1 MHIQLVILIFLS
13 GWDVAPWLLTFWSCV
28 LWRLEYGIVVGVLAN
43 VCQLFY
49 LSRKPQVT
57 FSRKVTKNILHELH
71 GVFAFFNPRKYSFQG
86 DHELFIYF
94 KSGLTYASVNTFRNQ
109 LESQIHDHHITV
121 CTFDCFNLAAS
132 DFTSA
137 SILQV
142 HITTCFRRKVGC
154 KYN

>member
-1 MHIQLVILIFLS
+1 MRQNVMHIHLVILIFLS

-71 GVFAFFNPRKYSFQG
+71 GVFAFLTLENILFRAIMNYS
-86 DHELFIYF
+86 Y
-94 KSGLTYASVNTFRNQ
+94 
-109 LESQIHDHHITV
+109 
-121 CTFDCFNLAAS
+121 
-132 DFTSA
+132 TS
-137 SILQV
+137 SPD
-142 HITTCFRRKVGC
+142 
-154 KYN
+154 